1 MDSTN
6 FAIVVAGLLSA
17 AGLYFYLS
25 KKLEQYHRDD
35 EFEQMKMEVRKSYE
49 ILHQSQQ
56 IWLDHKVELEK
67 EISKLMKECQAFR
80 NGYVTEFKARAAAV
94 KEYTDKAKEHLEGI
108 PKPKRKKKER
118 NG

>member
-1 MDSTN
+1 MDSAK
-6 FAIVVAGLLSA
+6 FVIIVAGLLCA

-35 EFEQMKMEVRKSYE
+35 EFERMKTEVRKSHE

-67 EISKLMKECQAFR
+67 EISKLMKQVEAYR
-80 NGYVTEFKARAAAV
+80 SGYETEFKARAKAV
-94 KEYTDKAKEHLEGI
+94 EQLTA
-108 PKPKRKKKER
+108 KPKKKAR